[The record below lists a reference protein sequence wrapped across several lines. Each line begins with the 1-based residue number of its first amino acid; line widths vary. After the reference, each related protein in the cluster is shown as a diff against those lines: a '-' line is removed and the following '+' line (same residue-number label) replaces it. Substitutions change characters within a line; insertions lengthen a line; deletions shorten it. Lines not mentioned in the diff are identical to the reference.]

1 MIIAID
7 GEAASGKGTL
17 SKLLAKH
24 LNFAYLDTGLLYRAI
39 AYLTVVNNVNTNDYE
54 EVARLSNKIDEQILL
69 NPILKSNDIANIASI
84 VAQIGGVRTALL
96 KFQQDFAKNYS
107 QKGFLGAILDGR
119 DIGTHVIPNADIK
132 FYITASL
139 DERAKRRF
147 LELETNI
154 DNLSENPKYIEYL
167 NSLKARD
174 DADKNR
180 THNPLKPAEDSIII
194 DTTTMNVEES
204 LSLLLR
210 LLKEKLSL

>member
-119 DIGTHVIPNADIK
+119 DIGTHVLPNADIK

>member
-147 LELETNI
+147 LVLETNI

>member
-24 LNFAYLDTGLLYRAI
+24 LTFAYLDTGLLYRAV
-39 AYLTVVNNVNTNDYE
+39 AYLTIVNNVDSNNHQA
-54 EVARLSNKIDEQILL
+54 VARLSNKIDEQVLL
-69 NPILKSNDIANIASI
+69 NPILKTNDIANMASI
-84 VAQIGGVRTALL
+84 VAQIGDVRTELL
-96 KFQQDFAKNYS
+96 KFQQDFANNFS

-119 DIGTHVIPNADIK
+119 DIGTHVVPNADIK

-147 LELETNI
+147 LELETSV
-154 DNLSENPKYIEYL
+154 DKLFENPKYIEYL

-174 DADKNR
+174 FADKNR
-180 THNPLKPAEDSIII
+180 VHNPLKPADDAIII
-194 DTTTMNVEES
+194 DTTTMNIDES
-204 LSLLLR
+204 FSLILR
-210 LLKEKLSL
+210 FLKEKISF